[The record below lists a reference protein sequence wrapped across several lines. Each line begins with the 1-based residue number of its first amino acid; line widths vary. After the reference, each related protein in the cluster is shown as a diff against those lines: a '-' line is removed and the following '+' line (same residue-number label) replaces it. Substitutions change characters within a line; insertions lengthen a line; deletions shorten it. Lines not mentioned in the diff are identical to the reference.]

1 MSSSGIRQTTIELG
15 TIRVRLAGPA
25 RLDEA
30 GHEVASVNAPNAA
43 EATAALHRTARV
55 TGADGV
61 VRVGSDYRRTM
72 LAAGLTPQVL
82 VEVQAWGTAIRN
94 AAAPEAEGAEAEAPE
109 AEAPEPEAEAE

>member
-1 MSSSGIRQTTIELG
+1 MSSSGIRQSMVELG
-15 TIRVRLAGPA
+15 TMRVHLAGHA

-30 GHEVASVNAPNAA
+30 GNQVASVNAPNVA

-82 VEVQAWGTAIRN
+82 VEVQAWGTAVRE
-94 AAAPEAEGAEAEAPE
+94 AAEPDEAEEAE
-109 AEAPEPEAEAE
+109 

>member
-1 MSSSGIRQTTIELG
+1 MSSSSGIRQSTIELG

-25 RLDEA
+25 RLDAA
-30 GHEVASVNAPNAA
+30 GNEIASVNAPNAA

-94 AAAPEAEGAEAEAPE
+94 VGDREAATPEAEGEAE
-109 AEAPEPEAEAE
+109 